1 EAGEGDVCMACLS
14 EKAESRRERRT
25 DHCRGE
31 LLSCARMISI
41 RFEGTVSAAVAAPL
55 ARLGKRRIGFDCS
68 SVEMYDLEAQA
79 ALGVAPDGIAQMLAH
94 AIVGVKS
101 QHHRLDVLQLGFLDV
116 FRISDNDFVATL
128 AGACRSA

>member
-1 EAGEGDVCMACLS
+1 MTSRPTPRLNHRAAWSPQPNTRSGAVEAGEGVVCMACLS

-68 SVEMYDLEAQA
+68 SVELYDLEAQA
-79 ALGVAPDGIAQMLAH
+79 ALGVAPDG
-94 AIVGVKS
+94 
-101 QHHRLDVLQLGFLDV
+101 
-116 FRISDNDFVATL
+116 
-128 AGACRSA
+128 